1 MPASRPRN
9 LLIATALLVLA
20 GVVVVI
26 GVNSIPPAISGVE
39 PTPTAVAGVP
49 GTPGGDGL
57 FTPTPTDSYAPTGP
71 TPVPSESPSI
81 NKRPPAH
88 SVEPEQ
94 LTGYVWPVRNARVS
108 SRFAPRLATDG
119 GFVVIDG
126 VAYHDGLD
134 LATFCGDEVRAAHDG
149 TVLYAGRNFDPY
161 LGYWGDPAPIY
172 DRLERQGRV
181 NTLPIMVVVDDGNGY
196 RSIYVHLNEANVE
209 AGALVMAGD
218 VIGVEGATGFVTG
231 CHLHYGMI
239 RMDSGWQGVVP
250 RLWQYG
256 YPPFV
261 RERVDPLKVLD
272 WTDQYAPQRLRDK
285 VLGTPSPL
293 PSLYPAPSPAA
304 SVGPTDTPTQA
315 ATPSA
320 MPSGSPALVSP

>member
-1 MPASRPRN
+1 
-9 LLIATALLVLA
+9 
-20 GVVVVI
+20 VVVI
-26 GVNSIPPAISGVE
+26 GVNSIPPPITGVE

-81 NKRPPAH
+81 TKLPPAH

-94 LTGYVWPVRNARVS
+94 LTGYVWPLRNARVS
-108 SRFAPRLATDG
+108 SRFAPRSASDG
-119 GFVVIDG
+119 GFAVIDG

-134 LATFCGDEVRAAHDG
+134 LATICGDEVRAAHDG

-172 DRLERQGRV
+172 DRLESQGRV
-181 NTLPIMVVVDDGNGY
+181 NTLPIVVVMDDGNGY
-196 RSIYVHLNEANVE
+196 RSIYVHLNAANVE

-218 VIGVEGATGFVTG
+218 VIGVEGSTGFSTG

-239 RMDSGWQGVVP
+239 RMDGGWQGVVP

-272 WTDQYAPQRLRDK
+272 WADQYAPQRLRDK

-293 PSLYPAPSPAA
+293 PSLDPGTSPVP
-304 SVGPTDTPTQA
+304 SVGPTDIPS
-315 ATPSA
+315 PSA
-320 MPSGSPALVSP
+320 APSAIPSGSPATSPTGSASPSSTQPVSP